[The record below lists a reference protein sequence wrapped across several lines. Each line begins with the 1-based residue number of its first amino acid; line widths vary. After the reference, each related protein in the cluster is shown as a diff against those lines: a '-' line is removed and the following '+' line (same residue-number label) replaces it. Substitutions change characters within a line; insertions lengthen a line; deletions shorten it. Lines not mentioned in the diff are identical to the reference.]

1 MFYRCEIFKN
11 TYFEEHLR
19 TAASELTFRKWLF
32 WSLFLD
38 SRFQNHPE
46 SVILKKYQSLS
57 NQSSKHNSAQ
67 MLSLY
72 LTTTLLF
79 EPRFRMFIINGYN
92 TKSKRL

>member
-1 MFYRCEIFKN
+1 MFYCCEIFKN

-19 TAASELTFRKWLF
+19 TAASELTLESDCFGT
-32 WSLFLD
+32 LFLN

-46 SVILKKYQSLS
+46 SILQKYQSFS

-72 LTTTLLF
+72 LTTTLPF
-79 EPRFRMFIINGYN
+79 EPRFRMFIINGYY